1 MLCSGQT
8 IGEVTIIVYYCV
20 NDNIFKLVVLD
31 VSTFSV
37 VCAPYVVGCRGLRES
52 AHSYGLGKFDGLDF
66 KLYTTIR
73 KESC

>member
-8 IGEVTIIVYYCV
+8 IGEVPIIVYYCI

-37 VCAPYVVGCRGLRES
+37 VCAPVRMFYVVGCRGLIGS
-52 AHSYGLGKFDGLDF
+52 AHSYGLCKFDGLALNF
-66 KLYTTIR
+66 IPQ
-73 KESC
+73 